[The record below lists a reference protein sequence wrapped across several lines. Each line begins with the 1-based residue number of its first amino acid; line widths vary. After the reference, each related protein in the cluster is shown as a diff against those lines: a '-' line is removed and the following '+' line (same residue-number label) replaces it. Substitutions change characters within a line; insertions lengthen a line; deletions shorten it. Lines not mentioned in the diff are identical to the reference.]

1 MRAVDLDLNDEQR
14 QLRDMIRRMAKEKLE
29 PRAEEI
35 DQTGEFPADI
45 VALFRESD
53 LFAIHFPVEYGGV
66 GGGVFDLCLAVE
78 EIAHA
83 SSDAAVI
90 LAGQALGS
98 KLILLSGNEEQ
109 KNKYLPKIISGEW
122 IPAFAL
128 TEAGAGSDNSAMKT
142 SAKREGDNYV
152 INGSKF
158 FITHADVADVLT
170 VFAKTDL
177 SKGTDGISCF
187 IVERDTLG
195 LSIGKIEHKMANRG
209 NHACE
214 VIFENCKVPVANR
227 VGKEGEGFL
236 NAMRILT
243 TSRPV
248 TAARAVGLAQ
258 AALDHALKYVKER
271 VQFGGP
277 ISKFQGVKFMLADMG
292 MKIESARNMV
302 YQAARLSD
310 LKHEQAVFYA
320 SMAKCLAS
328 DAAMEVTINAVQ
340 LFGGYGY
347 MREYP
352 VERLMRE
359 AKLTQIVEGANQ
371 IQRIVIARE
380 LLKD

>member
-1 MRAVDLDLNDEQR
+1 
-14 QLRDMIRRMAKEKLE
+14 
-29 PRAEEI
+29 
-35 DQTGEFPADI
+35 
-45 VALFRESD
+45 
-53 LFAIHFPVEYGGV
+53 
-66 GGGVFDLCLAVE
+66 
-78 EIAHA
+78 
-83 SSDAAVI
+83 
-90 LAGQALGS
+90 
-98 KLILLSGNEEQ
+98 
-109 KNKYLPKIISGEW
+109 
-122 IPAFAL
+122 
-128 TEAGAGSDNSAMKT
+128 
-142 SAKREGDNYV
+142 
-152 INGSKF
+152 
-158 FITHADVADVLT
+158 VADVFT

-177 SKGTDGISCF
+177 NKGTNGISCF
-187 IVERDTLG
+187 IVEKGTPG

-214 VIFENCKVPVANR
+214 VIFDNCKVPLANR
-227 VGKEGEGFL
+227 VGEEGEGFL

-258 AALDHALKYVKER
+258 AALDHALEYVKGR

-310 LKHEQAVFYA
+310 RKHEQAVFYA
-320 SMAKCLAS
+320 SMAKCLAT
-328 DAAMEVTINAVQ
+328 DAAMAVTTDAVQ

-347 MREYP
+347 MRDYP

-359 AKLTQIVEGANQ
+359 AKLTQIVEGTNQ
-371 IQRIVIARE
+371 IQRIVISRE